1 MAENQ
6 NKEKDLEQPVE
17 EQEETTEAAAE
28 EKETSETPEAEEKE
42 SAEEAPEKKS
52 KFFKKDKKDK
62 KDAEIE
68 ELKDRLVR
76 QMAEFDNY
84 RKRTDKEKK
93 QNYEIGASDFILKI
107 LPVVDNFERG
117 LGAMTDADKESSF
130 AQGIEMIYKQLT
142 KVLEDEGVTVI
153 EAQGKE
159 FDPMLHNAV
168 MQQPSEEY
176 ESGIV
181 IQELQKGYKY
191 KDKSSDT
198 AWLWLLNKNKT
209 TSFIY
214 IDFSLFQEVIIMSK
228 IIGIDLGTTNS
239 CVAVMEGGKPVVI
252 ANTEGARTTP
262 SVVAFTKTGE
272 RLVGEPAKRQAV
284 TNADHTIS
292 SIKRHMG
299 SDYRVTIDDKKYSP
313 QEISAMI
320 LQKLKADAE
329 SYLGEKVSEAVITV
343 PAYFK

>member
-42 SAEEAPEKKS
+42 SAEEVPEKKS

-130 AQGIEMIYKQLT
+130 AQGIEMIYKQLIT
-142 KVLEDEGVTVI
+142 VLSDLGVTPI
-153 EAQGKE
+153 EAVGQE
-159 FDPMLHNAV
+159 FDPNLHNAV
-168 MQQPSEEY
+168 MHAEDEGLGENIVAEEF
-176 ESGIV
+176 
-181 IQELQKGYKY
+181 QKGYKY
-191 KDKSSDT
+191 KDTVLRHSMVK
-198 AWLWLLNKNKT
+198 
-209 TSFIY
+209 
-214 IDFSLFQEVIIMSK
+214 
-228 IIGIDLGTTNS
+228 
-239 CVAVMEGGKPVVI
+239 VA
-252 ANTEGARTTP
+252 N
-262 SVVAFTKTGE
+262 
-272 RLVGEPAKRQAV
+272 
-284 TNADHTIS
+284 
-292 SIKRHMG
+292 
-299 SDYRVTIDDKKYSP
+299 
-313 QEISAMI
+313 
-320 LQKLKADAE
+320 
-329 SYLGEKVSEAVITV
+329 
-343 PAYFK
+343 

>member
-42 SAEEAPEKKS
+42 SAEETPEKKS

-130 AQGIEMIYKQLT
+130 AQGIEMIYKQLIT
-142 KVLEDEGVTVI
+142 VLSDLGVTPI
-153 EAQGKE
+153 EAVGQE
-159 FDPMLHNAV
+159 FDPNLHNAV
-168 MQQPSEEY
+168 MHAEDEGLGENIVAEEF
-176 ESGIV
+176 
-181 IQELQKGYKY
+181 QKGYKY
-191 KDKSSDT
+191 KDTVLRHSMVK
-198 AWLWLLNKNKT
+198 
-209 TSFIY
+209 
-214 IDFSLFQEVIIMSK
+214 
-228 IIGIDLGTTNS
+228 
-239 CVAVMEGGKPVVI
+239 VA
-252 ANTEGARTTP
+252 N
-262 SVVAFTKTGE
+262 
-272 RLVGEPAKRQAV
+272 
-284 TNADHTIS
+284 
-292 SIKRHMG
+292 
-299 SDYRVTIDDKKYSP
+299 
-313 QEISAMI
+313 
-320 LQKLKADAE
+320 
-329 SYLGEKVSEAVITV
+329 
-343 PAYFK
+343 

>member
-28 EKETSETPEAEEKE
+28 EKE
-42 SAEEAPEKKS
+42 SAEEVPEKKS

-168 MQQPSEEY
+168 MQQPSDEY

-191 KDKSSDT
+191 KDKVLRHSM
-198 AWLWLLNKNKT
+198 
-209 TSFIY
+209 
-214 IDFSLFQEVIIMSK
+214 VM
-228 IIGIDLGTTNS
+228 
-239 CVAVMEGGKPVVI
+239 VAE
-252 ANTEGARTTP
+252 
-262 SVVAFTKTGE
+262 
-272 RLVGEPAKRQAV
+272 
-284 TNADHTIS
+284 
-292 SIKRHMG
+292 
-299 SDYRVTIDDKKYSP
+299 
-313 QEISAMI
+313 
-320 LQKLKADAE
+320 
-329 SYLGEKVSEAVITV
+329 
-343 PAYFK
+343 

>member
-6 NKEKDLEQPVE
+6 ENKDLEKEQPDSV
-17 EQEETTEAAAE
+17 QQAAE
-28 EKETSETPEAEEKE
+28 ETEAPAEEVMAE
-42 SAEEAPEKKS
+42 DTAEESGNQEKPEEETQDKKP

-68 ELKDRLVR
+68 ELKDRLMR

-93 QNYEIGASDFILKI
+93 QNYEIGAADFILKI

-117 LGAMTDADKESSF
+117 LNAMTEADKETSF
-130 AQGIEMIYKQLT
+130 AQGVEMIYKQLT

-191 KDKSSDT
+191 K
-198 AWLWLLNKNKT
+198 
-209 TSFIY
+209 
-214 IDFSLFQEVIIMSK
+214 ERVIRHSMVM
-228 IIGIDLGTTNS
+228 
-239 CVAVMEGGKPVVI
+239 VAE
-252 ANTEGARTTP
+252 
-262 SVVAFTKTGE
+262 
-272 RLVGEPAKRQAV
+272 
-284 TNADHTIS
+284 
-292 SIKRHMG
+292 
-299 SDYRVTIDDKKYSP
+299 
-313 QEISAMI
+313 
-320 LQKLKADAE
+320 
-329 SYLGEKVSEAVITV
+329 
-343 PAYFK
+343 

>member
-17 EQEETTEAAAE
+17 EKEETTEAAAE
-28 EKETSETPEAEEKE
+28 EKE
-42 SAEEAPEKKS
+42 SAEETPEKKS

-168 MQQPSEEY
+168 MQQPSDEY

-191 KDKSSDT
+191 KDKVLRHSM
-198 AWLWLLNKNKT
+198 
-209 TSFIY
+209 
-214 IDFSLFQEVIIMSK
+214 VM
-228 IIGIDLGTTNS
+228 
-239 CVAVMEGGKPVVI
+239 VAE
-252 ANTEGARTTP
+252 
-262 SVVAFTKTGE
+262 
-272 RLVGEPAKRQAV
+272 
-284 TNADHTIS
+284 
-292 SIKRHMG
+292 
-299 SDYRVTIDDKKYSP
+299 
-313 QEISAMI
+313 
-320 LQKLKADAE
+320 
-329 SYLGEKVSEAVITV
+329 
-343 PAYFK
+343 

>member
-17 EQEETTEAAAE
+17 EKEETTEAAAE
-28 EKETSETPEAEEKE
+28 EKETSETPEAEE
-42 SAEEAPEKKS
+42 
-52 KFFKKDKKDK
+52 KDK

-168 MQQPSEEY
+168 MQQPSDEY

-191 KDKSSDT
+191 KDKVLRHSM
-198 AWLWLLNKNKT
+198 
-209 TSFIY
+209 
-214 IDFSLFQEVIIMSK
+214 VM
-228 IIGIDLGTTNS
+228 
-239 CVAVMEGGKPVVI
+239 VAE
-252 ANTEGARTTP
+252 
-262 SVVAFTKTGE
+262 
-272 RLVGEPAKRQAV
+272 
-284 TNADHTIS
+284 
-292 SIKRHMG
+292 
-299 SDYRVTIDDKKYSP
+299 
-313 QEISAMI
+313 
-320 LQKLKADAE
+320 
-329 SYLGEKVSEAVITV
+329 
-343 PAYFK
+343 

>member
-1 MAENQ
+1 MIAVSEEMK
-6 NKEKDLEQPVE
+6 KEDLKDPSNM
-17 EQEETTEAAAE
+17 EQEVSEESASENTEA
-28 EKETSETPEAEEKE
+28 
-42 SAEEAPEKKS
+42 SAEEETKEKAPEKEG
-52 KFFKKDKKDK
+52 FFKKKKDP
-62 KDAEIE
+62 KDEKIE
-68 ELKDRLVR
+68 ELTDRVKR

-117 LGAMTDADKESSF
+117 LGAMTDADKQSSF

-191 KDKSSDT
+191 KDKVLRHSM
-198 AWLWLLNKNKT
+198 
-209 TSFIY
+209 
-214 IDFSLFQEVIIMSK
+214 VM
-228 IIGIDLGTTNS
+228 
-239 CVAVMEGGKPVVI
+239 VAE
-252 ANTEGARTTP
+252 
-262 SVVAFTKTGE
+262 
-272 RLVGEPAKRQAV
+272 
-284 TNADHTIS
+284 
-292 SIKRHMG
+292 
-299 SDYRVTIDDKKYSP
+299 
-313 QEISAMI
+313 
-320 LQKLKADAE
+320 
-329 SYLGEKVSEAVITV
+329 
-343 PAYFK
+343 

>member
-6 NKEKDLEQPVE
+6 ENKDLEQ
-17 EQEETTEAAAE
+17 EQPDSVQQAAE
-28 EKETSETPEAEEKE
+28 ETEAPAEEVMAE
-42 SAEEAPEKKS
+42 DIAEESGNQEKPEEETQDKKP

-68 ELKDRLVR
+68 ELKDRLMR

-93 QNYEIGASDFILKI
+93 QNYEIGAADFILKI

-117 LGAMTDADKESSF
+117 LNAMTEADKETSF
-130 AQGIEMIYKQLT
+130 AQGVEMIYKQLT

-191 KDKSSDT
+191 K
-198 AWLWLLNKNKT
+198 
-209 TSFIY
+209 
-214 IDFSLFQEVIIMSK
+214 ERVIRHSMVM
-228 IIGIDLGTTNS
+228 
-239 CVAVMEGGKPVVI
+239 VAE
-252 ANTEGARTTP
+252 
-262 SVVAFTKTGE
+262 
-272 RLVGEPAKRQAV
+272 
-284 TNADHTIS
+284 
-292 SIKRHMG
+292 
-299 SDYRVTIDDKKYSP
+299 
-313 QEISAMI
+313 
-320 LQKLKADAE
+320 
-329 SYLGEKVSEAVITV
+329 
-343 PAYFK
+343 